1 MKSDNGKTCKVSVD
15 TTDCRIQEPKGT
27 GVTKSGKQLPFNP
40 KWCSHK
46 FKGAGVR
53 YELAICIQTCDI
65 VWLNGP
71 YPCGEFNDIKIFKDK
86 LQKKLLPNEKVEAD
100 GIYRGVDGVRSKGD
114 FSSKSDLRAKA
125 IARSHH
131 ETINGRLK
139 SWACLREVWRHP
151 LEKHEIA
158 FSAVVVITQ
167 ISFNIGE
174 GPFQCFY

>member
-1 MKSDNGKTCKVSVD
+1 MKNDNGKTCKVSID

-27 GVTKSGKQLPFNP
+27 GFTKSGKKLPFNP

-53 YELAICIQTCDI
+53 YELAICIQTGDI

-71 YPCGEFNDIKIFKDK
+71 YPCGEFNDIKIFKHK

-100 GIYRGVDGVRSKGD
+100 GIYRGADGARSKGD
-114 FSSKSDLRAKA
+114 FCSKSDLRAKA
-125 IARSHH
+125 RARSRH

-151 LEKHEIA
+151 LEKHKIVFA
-158 FSAVVVITQ
+158 AVVVITQ
-167 ISFNIGE
+167 ITFNVGE